1 MKYGNGMNVSNLW
14 TAWPVAGPWHLFQL
28 AGGTNNFTWRAE
40 TADGQSYVLRLSF
53 DMNHIPRIHY
63 EAALLEA
70 LSGKQLPFLLPL
82 PLRATSGDIIVLFE
96 QEKGTPALATLYPL
110 LPGGPPE
117 RNDPINASKAG
128 STLALLDG
136 ALAILPAIHS
146 PDGFQP
152 LPTFGE
158 LAHWH
163 PLVPDPLAAV
173 EQLPIDREQSKQ
185 IRTLLNKVIESVE
198 SLYARLPQQ
207 LLHRDCDPVNIL
219 MDDQHVTAVLDFEF
233 AGTDIR
239 VLDIC
244 VALSWWLINLIGTGR
259 EWELIDALGTAYVTN
274 FPLSEEEVLAIP
286 DVLRLRDATSLV
298 HRMGRYLAGLET
310 DTRMQ
315 DRVKHSLWREEWL
328 SANQG
333 RLLHHVLA
341 WV

>member
-1 MKYGNGMNVSNLW
+1 MYRICGQPGRLQGRGIS
-14 TAWPVAGPWHLFQL
+14 PHLQG
-28 AGGTNNFTWRAE
+28 ARTT
-40 TADGQSYVLRLSF
+40 
-53 DMNHIPRIHY
+53 
-63 EAALLEA
+63 
-70 LSGKQLPFLLPL
+70 LSGVQKQQMGNPIPL

-110 LPGGPPE
+110 LPGRPPE

-128 STLALLDG
+128 STLALLDS
-136 ALAILPAIHS
+136 ALEALPEIQP
-146 PDGFQP
+146 PDEFQP

-173 EQLPIDREQSKQ
+173 GQLPIDREQSKQ
-185 IRTLLNKVIESVE
+185 IRTLLTKVIESVGG
-198 SLYARLPQQ
+198 LYARLPQQ
-207 LLHRDCDPVNIL
+207 LLHRDCDPGNIL

-239 VLDIC
+239 VLDVC
-244 VALSWWLINLIGTGR
+244 VGLSWWPIYLMGTGK
-259 EWELIDALGTAYVTN
+259 EWELIDAFGTAYMTD
-274 FPLSEEEVLAIP
+274 FPLREEELLAMP

-298 HRMGRYLAGLET
+298 HRIGRYLAGLET
-310 DTRMQ
+310 DIHMQ
-315 DRVKHSLWREEWL
+315 DRVKHSLWREDWL

-333 RLLHHVLA
+333 RLLHHAVA

>member
-1 MKYGNGMNVSNLW
+1 MVKYGMNVSNLW
-14 TAWPVAGPWHLFQL
+14 TAWPVAGPWHLSPF
-28 AGGTNNFTWRAE
+28 AGGTNNLVWRAE
-40 TADGQSYVLRLSF
+40 TIDGQSYVLRLSF
-53 DMNHIPRIHY
+53 DMNDIPRIRY
-63 EAALLEA
+63 EAALLRA
-70 LSGKQLPFLLPL
+70 LNDKQLPFLLPL
-82 PLRATSGDIIVLFE
+82 PLRAASGDIIVLFE

-110 LPGGPPE
+110 LPGSPPE

-136 ALAILPAIHS
+136 ALAALPEIHL

-163 PLVPDPLAAV
+163 PLVTDPFAAV

-185 IRTLLNKVIESVE
+185 ICTLLATVIESVGG
-198 SLYARLPQQ
+198 LYARLPQQ
-207 LLHRDCDPVNIL
+207 LLHRDCDPGNIL
-219 MDDQHVTAVLDFEF
+219 IDDHNVTAVLDFEF
-233 AGTDIR
+233 AGADIR
-239 VLDIC
+239 VLDVC
-244 VALSWWLINLIGTGR
+244 VALSWWPINLMGTGR
-259 EWELIDALGTAYVTN
+259 EWELIDAFGNAYVTD
-274 FPLSEEEVLAIP
+274 FPLSEEELLAIP

-298 HRMGRYLAGLET
+298 HRIGRYLAGLET
-310 DTRMQ
+310 NTRMQ

-333 RLLHHVLA
+333 RLLHHALA